1 MNFDNLVFMPFVDK
15 EAMITFS
22 VIMLLIVLV
31 NRKHII
37 NRILMIILLFI
48 ISQRPIIIQ
57 ENEQVSQY
65 DSKLLDIIFIVDRTV
80 SMNAIDVDNNTRL
93 EAIKKD
99 CNKIIETFPDSY
111 YLLMLFDTFPNIEY
125 PLVNEIGILKEM
137 INNIDIVRPNNVSGV
152 ATLKAPYEELKNV
165 LKTPKRDR
173 NVKRIVFFM
182 SDGEVN
188 SSNKEDKD
196 FSDYKDI
203 SSMID
208 NGMVIGYGTASG
220 AKIKVKDT
228 FLNNGNAV
236 SKIDENNLKTVASN
250 LKIDYIH
257 RINSNDIEKKLEDIK
272 KIIENDNTD
281 DKINIKGELYSYFTG
296 ALLVLL
302 LLELLYYRRVEQ

>member
-1 MNFDNLVFMPFVDK
+1 MNFDNLIFMPFVDK
-15 EAMITFS
+15 DAMIIFS
-22 VIMLLIVLV
+22 VIMLIIVLI

-48 ISQRPIIIQ
+48 ISQRPIILQ
-57 ENEQVSQY
+57 ENEQESQY
-65 DSKLLDIIFIVDRTV
+65 DSKLLDIIFVVDRTV

-93 EAIKKD
+93 EAIKND

-125 PLVNEIGILKEM
+125 PLVNEIDILKEM
-137 INNIDIVRPNNVSGV
+137 INNIDIVRPNNVNGV

-165 LKTPKRDR
+165 LKTPKRDE

-188 SSNKEDKD
+188 SSKTEDKD
-196 FSDYKDI
+196 FSCYKDL

-208 NGMVIGYGTASG
+208 SGIVIGYGTASG

-228 FLNNGNAV
+228 FLNNGNAI
-236 SKIDENNLKTVASN
+236 SKIDENNLKNVASN

>member
-1 MNFDNLVFMPFVDK
+1 MNFDNLIFMPFVDK
-15 EAMITFS
+15 EFMINFS
-22 VIMLLIVLV
+22 VIMLIIVLI

-48 ISQRPIIIQ
+48 ISQRPIILQ
-57 ENEQVSQY
+57 ENEQESQY
-65 DSKLLDIIFIVDRTV
+65 DSKLLDIIFVVDRTV

-137 INNIDIVRPNNVSGV
+137 INNIDIVRPNNVNGV

-196 FSDYKDI
+196 FSGYKDI

-208 NGMVIGYGTASG
+208 NGMVIGYGTSSG
-220 AKIKVKDT
+220 TKIKVKDT
-228 FLNNGNAV
+228 FLNNGNAI
-236 SKIDENNLKTVASN
+236 SKIDENNLKTVANN

>member
-1 MNFDNLVFMPFVDK
+1 MNFDKLIFMPFVDK
-15 EAMITFS
+15 EFMINFS
-22 VIMLLIVLV
+22 VIMLIIVLI

-48 ISQRPIIIQ
+48 ISQRPIILQ
-57 ENEQVSQY
+57 ENEQESQY
-65 DSKLLDIIFIVDRTV
+65 DSKLLDIIFVVDRTV

-137 INNIDIVRPNNVSGV
+137 INNIDIVRPNNVNGV

-196 FSDYKDI
+196 FSGYKDI

-228 FLNNGNAV
+228 FLNNGNAI
-236 SKIDENNLKTVASN
+236 SKIDENNLKTFASN